1 MKDGKGNCY
10 ERKHSTNMFMTLD
23 GGILSDP
30 NNSDNKDTASG
41 KQFWL
46 IGIII
51 PNVILAE
58 KVTNHIILVCG

>member
-1 MKDGKGNCY
+1 
-10 ERKHSTNMFMTLD
+10 MFMTQD

-46 IGIII
+46 IGIIRNT
-51 PNVILAE
+51 NVNLAE
-58 KVTNHIILVCG
+58 KVKNHIIL